1 MQNTKLTFACGLY
14 DRMQPLYTGEVN
26 PEGIDLDFRVIEW
39 SREIFDRMAG
49 RLEFDAAEFSSSE
62 LISRIS
68 AGRCPFV
75 AIPVFPSRT
84 FRHGFICVN
93 RRSGIRGP
101 KDLEGRRIG
110 TPLYTQTA
118 AIWLRGHLA
127 HDYDV
132 DLSGVTWVQGA
143 LSLAGAHGA
152 PSVLPPVRAAR
163 IEINDSGKS
172 LSRLLEEGTIDAT
185 LGSNIPEALGRN
197 PDVQRLFPNFHDI
210 ERDYFKRTRIFPIMH
225 LVAIRREAYEANPGI
240 AASLYRAFE
249 ESKNRALTRMKHLGA
264 LRYMLPWLPEYL
276 DEIEQVFG
284 GDPWPYGIEANRP
297 TLEALVT
304 YMAEQGIIA
313 KALPLEQIFVPV

>member
-1 MQNTKLTFACGLY
+1 MPNTRLTFACGLY
-14 DRMQPLYTGEVN
+14 DRMQPLYTGEVK

-39 SREIFDRMAG
+39 SREIFDRMG
-49 RLEFDAAEFSSSE
+49 GKQEFDAAEFSSSE

-68 AGRCPFV
+68 AGKCPFV
-75 AIPVFPSRT
+75 AIPVFPSRS
-84 FRHGFICVN
+84 FRHGFICIN

-118 AIWLRGHLA
+118 AIWLRGHLE
-127 HDYDV
+127 HDYGV

-143 LSLAGAHGA
+143 LSMAGAHGD
-152 PSVLPPVRAAR
+152 PSALPPVRAAR
-163 IEINDSGKS
+163 IEINASGKS
-172 LSRLLEEGTIDAT
+172 LSQLLEEGVIDAT

-197 PDVQRLFPNFHDI
+197 PDVQRLFPNFHEI
-210 ERDYFKRTRIFPIMH
+210 ERDYFRRTRIFPVMH
-225 LVAIRREAYEANPGI
+225 LVAIRRDTYESDPRI
-240 AASLYRAFE
+240 AASLFRAFE
-249 ESKNRALTRMKHLGA
+249 ESKNRALLRMKHLGA

-276 DEIEQVFG
+276 DEIDQVFG

-297 TLEALVT
+297 TLEVLVT

-313 KALPLEQIFVPV
+313 RPLPLEQIFVPV

>member
-1 MQNTKLTFACGLY
+1 MQNAKLTFACGLY
-14 DRMQPLYTGEVN
+14 DRMQPLYTGEVK
-26 PEGIDLDFRVIEW
+26 PEGIDLEFRVVEW

-62 LISRIS
+62 LISRLS
-68 AGRCPFV
+68 AGQCPFV

-84 FRHGFICVN
+84 FRHGFICIN
-93 RRSGIRGP
+93 RRSGIRSP

-118 AIWLRGHLA
+118 AIWLRGHLE
-127 HDYDV
+127 HDYGV

-143 LSLAGAHGA
+143 LSVAGAHGA

-172 LSRLLEEGTIDAT
+172 LSQLLEDGAIDAT
-185 LGSNIPEALGRN
+185 LGSNIPEALGHN
-197 PDVQRLFPNFHDI
+197 PDVQRLFPNFHEV
-210 ERDYFKRTRIFPIMH
+210 ERDFFERTRIFPIMH
-225 LVAIRREAYEANPGI
+225 LVAIRRDTYEANPKI
-240 AASLYRAFE
+240 AASLYRAFV
-249 ESKNRALTRMKHLGA
+249 ESKKLALARMKHLGA

-313 KALPLEQIFVPV
+313 EPLPLEQIFVPV

>member
-1 MQNTKLTFACGLY
+1 MKNIKLTFACGLY
-14 DRMQPLYTGEVN
+14 DRMQPLYTGEVKA
-26 PEGIDLDFRVIEW
+26 EGIDLDFRVIEW

-62 LISRIS
+62 LISRMS
-68 AGRCPFV
+68 AGQCPFV

-84 FRHGFICVN
+84 FRHGFICIN

-118 AIWLRGHLA
+118 AIWLRGHLE
-127 HDYDV
+127 HDYGV

-143 LSLAGAHGA
+143 LSLSGAHGA
-152 PSVLPPVRAAR
+152 PSVLPPVRAAN
-163 IEINDSGKS
+163 IEVNDSGKS
-172 LSRLLEEGTIDAT
+172 LSQLLEEGAIDAT

-197 PDVQRLFPNFHDI
+197 PDVQRLFPNFHEV

-225 LVAIRREAYEANPGI
+225 LVAIRRDLYDANPTI
-240 AASLYRAFE
+240 AASLYKAFV

-276 DEIEQVFG
+276 DEIEEVFG

-304 YMAEQGIIA
+304 YMAEQGIITVP
-313 KALPLEQIFVPV
+313 LPLERIFVPV